1 MKKTAM
7 SVIGAVALMAA
18 MAAQAAPVTY
28 QFDPDHTYPS
38 FETDHF
44 GGISTWRGKFTQT
57 SGKVVVD
64 TEKKTGQ
71 LEAVIN
77 MDSFDSGNAALNT
90 HAKSAE
96 ILDVA
101 KYPTAIYKG
110 TLSKFKQGK
119 PTEVVGQL
127 TLHGVTKPLNLKVNS
142 FKCFV
147 NPMSKKET
155 CGADAS
161 AKFDRADYGIDYGK
175 GYGFDMK
182 TTLRIQVEG
191 IRQ

>member
-1 MKKTAM
+1 M
-7 SVIGAVALMAA
+7 SVIGAVAMITA

-64 TEKKTGQ
+64 TAKKTGQ

-77 MDSFDSGNAALNT
+77 MDSFDSGNAGLNT
-90 HAKSAE
+90 HAKGAE

-101 KYPTAIYKG
+101 KYPTAVYKG
-110 TLSKFKQGK
+110 TLTKFVQGK

-127 TLHGVTKPLNLKVNS
+127 TLRGVTKPLNLKVNA

-161 AKFDRADYGIDYGK
+161 AKFDRADYGIEYGK

>member
-1 MKKTAM
+1 MKKTAAG
-7 SVIGAVALMAA
+7 VVGAVALMAA

-64 TEKKTGQ
+64 TAKKTGE

-77 MDSFDSGNAALNT
+77 MDSFDSGNEGLNT
-90 HAKSAE
+90 HAKGAE

-101 KYPTAIYKG
+101 KYPTAVYKG
-110 TLSKFKQGK
+110 KLTKFKLGK
-119 PTEVVGQL
+119 PTEVVGEL
-127 TLHGVTKPLNLKVNS
+127 TLHGVTKPLNLKINS
-142 FKCFV
+142 FKCFE

-155 CGADAS
+155 CGADAT
-161 AKFDRADYGIDYGK
+161 AKFDRAVFGIDYGK
-175 GYGFDMK
+175 GYGFNMQ
-182 TTLRIQVEG
+182 TTLNIQVEG